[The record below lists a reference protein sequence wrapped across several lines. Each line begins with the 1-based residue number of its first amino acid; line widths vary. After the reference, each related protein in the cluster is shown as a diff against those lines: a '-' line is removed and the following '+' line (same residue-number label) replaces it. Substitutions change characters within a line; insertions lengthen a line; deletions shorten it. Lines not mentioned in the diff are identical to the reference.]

1 MARYLVVANQTLAGS
16 ALIPLIADRA
26 ARDAATVHVVVPAT
40 DPAHESPPA
49 LGAAAERAQ
58 DRLDKALESLAN
70 AGVQATGEV
79 GVADPIQAIRN
90 ALKAGSFT
98 ELMISTFPPGFSR
111 WLHADLPHRGC
122 AVRDTR
128 RVDPGPDRG
137 SRSTRRHTHR
147 GAAEHQAVNL
157 G

>member
-111 WLHADLPHRGC
+111 WLHADLPHRGVREFEIPAEWIQARIGAPAQP
-122 AVRDTR
+122 AVTR
-128 RVDPGPDRG
+128 IEAPP
-137 SRSTRRHTHR
+137 
-147 GAAEHQAVNL
+147 NIKP
-157 G
+157 